1 MAERPFDVV
10 LFGATGFVGA
20 LTAEHLAAAGG
31 PGTRVALA
39 GRSPERLAEVRSRL
53 GEPGRDWALV
63 EVDATDAVGLRR
75 LAARTTVLATTVGPY
90 ARDGRHVVTACAEEG
105 THYADLTGELLFV
118 RWALETVDARARET
132 GARIVH
138 ACGFDSIPSD
148 LGVLLT
154 ADRASADGEGTLAD
168 TTLVVRSMRG
178 GISGGTIDS
187 ARQQAIALQADPSLR
202 RVLRAPD
209 ALGPRQADEPAPRS
223 QTRSGRLGRLRR
235 WAGPERD
242 PETGHWL
249 GRFVMADY
257 NTRVVRLSNA
267 LSDGAYGRAFRYRE
281 VSDLG
286 PSPLAPLLAVGMDV
300 GLGALQRGLGWTPT
314 RRVLDRILPRPGQ
327 GPSPEQRAAGR
338 FRMEIT
344 ATTTTGAR
352 YRTTVAADQDPGYDG
367 TAVML
372 GQSALCLALDGPRL
386 PQRAGVL
393 TPATALGDA
402 LVARLRAHGFTFEV
416 ARLP

>member
-138 ACGFDSIPSD
+138 SCGFDSIPSD

-178 GISGGTIDS
+178 ASRVEPSTPPASRRSRCRPTPACGASCATRTHS
-187 ARQQAIALQADPSLR
+187 ARGR
-202 RVLRAPD
+202 RMNPLH
-209 ALGPRQADEPAPRS
+209 GPRHARDAS
-223 QTRSGRLGRLRR
+223 
-235 WAGPERD
+235 AGCAGGP
-242 PETGHWL
+242 
-249 GRFVMADY
+249 
-257 NTRVVRLSNA
+257 
-267 LSDGAYGRAFRYRE
+267 
-281 VSDLG
+281 G
-286 PSPLAPLLAVGMDV
+286 PSATPR
-300 GLGALQRGLGWTPT
+300 RGTGW
-314 RRVLDRILPRPGQ
+314 
-327 GPSPEQRAAGR
+327 AA
-338 FRMEIT
+338 
-344 ATTTTGAR
+344 
-352 YRTTVAADQDPGYDG
+352 
-367 TAVML
+367 
-372 GQSALCLALDGPRL
+372 S
-386 PQRAGVL
+386 
-393 TPATALGDA
+393 
-402 LVARLRAHGFTFEV
+402 
-416 ARLP
+416 